1 MIWLYA
7 AIGAI
12 GVTSLAVLAAGIACY
27 VRRKRPVMDRP
38 EVPEVPTV
46 RESTATEN
54 DYLVTDYTTTLNV
67 GEVKKDD
74 ADIYDEIT
82 TPPADAANVFVMN
95 VKAPSDF
102 TPVEEVMPDGTLA
115 QHEIPALRQPA
126 FPKVYT
132 KV

>member
-1 MIWLYA
+1 MIWMYA

-12 GVTSLAVLAAGIACY
+12 GVTALAALAAGIACY
-27 VRRKRPVMDRP
+27 VRRKRPVKDRP

-46 RESTATEN
+46 RESTASEN

-74 ADIYDEIT
+74 ADIYDEII
-82 TPPADAANVFVMN
+82 TPPADAANVFAMN
-95 VKAPSDF
+95 VKASRDV
-102 TPVEEVMPDGTLA
+102 TPVEEVVDGTLA
-115 QHEIPALRQPA
+115 QHEIPGRRQPA
-126 FPKVYT
+126 FPRVYT